1 MKIYGT
7 KYNFLNYI
15 QIFLIFTFL
24 IGSFLAPINKNE
36 NYLVVPAFLF
46 LIVSIMQFGLIVS
59 INSYIIMYNKD
70 ENMHSWIEN
79 NTEEH
84 INLLDAI
91 TISTVFYAIMS
102 IIAVISIRKIK
113 KE

>member
-15 QIFLIFTFL
+15 QVFLIFVFL
-24 IGSFLAPINKNE
+24 IGSFLAPITQNE

-46 LIVSIMQFGLIVS
+46 LIVSIIQFSLLFS
-59 INSYIIMYNKD
+59 INLYIITDNSN
-70 ENMHSWIEN
+70 EGLNIWIEN
-79 NTEEH
+79 NMEEY
-84 INLLDAI
+84 INLFDAI
-91 TISTVFYAIMS
+91 AISTVFYAIMS